1 MTVERQKRNRTNIQ
15 ILKKKNMY
23 DTYLEWSLPYD
34 DSQMGWNLPEA
45 IFIFSG
51 NPSPTLNPLKSAN
64 IVKHNSG
71 KGQNEIKHIP
81 SLKAAIIR

>member
-23 DTYLEWSLPYD
+23 DIYLEWS
-34 DSQMGWNLPEA
+34 LPEA